1 MQMTRLHSTTIFSD
15 NSPRRPILSNLLRV
29 DAYILSLIILLCAIS
44 LGVQY
49 SASGQELGPLLRQFA
64 RICVALAMMVVIA
77 SIPTDRLCKYA
88 PHLYFLGF
96 VLLVLV
102 LAIGFVGR
110 GAQRWL
116 DLGVIR
122 FQPAEFM
129 KIAVPMLI
137 AWILT
142 RPPLFSRNMNFL
154 ICGIL
159 LVMPVFLVY
168 LQPDLGTALLIAAV
182 GFYAIMVGGLSWR
195 WIASIGA
202 LGVALIPIM
211 WPFLHEYQR
220 LRVITMF
227 DPWQD
232 PFGRG
237 YHSIQSMIAI
247 GSGGVYGKGWLNGS
261 QSQLEFIPER
271 STDFIFSVYAEEF
284 GLLGGLFLI
293 LIFVLLIGRCL
304 LVAYQSKNEFGRIM
318 AATVG
323 VMIFVHLF
331 VNVGMVAGI
340 LPVVGVPLPVMSY
353 GGTSMVTMLAGLGI
367 VMGVRHAHR

>member
-1 MQMTRLHSTTIFSD
+1 MQMTRSHTTTIFSE
-15 NSPRRPILSNLLRV
+15 PAKTRPILSNLLRV
-29 DAYILSLIILLCAIS
+29 DAYIFSLVILLCAIS

-49 SASGQELGPLLRQFA
+49 SASGQELDPLMQQSA
-64 RICVALAMMVVIA
+64 RICVALLIMFFIA
-77 SIPTDRLCKYA
+77 GIPTHRLCSYA
-88 PHLYFLGF
+88 PYLYILGF
-96 VLLVLV
+96 VMLVLV

-116 DLGVIR
+116 DIWFIR

-142 RPPLFSRNMNFL
+142 RPPLFSRGTNFL

-159 LVMPVFLVY
+159 SSLPVFLVY
-168 LQPDLGTALLIAAV
+168 LQPDLGTALLIGAV

-195 WIASIGA
+195 WIAAIAA
-202 LGVALIPIM
+202 LGVALIPIV

-271 STDFIFSVYAEEF
+271 RTDFIFSVYAEEF
-284 GLLGGLFLI
+284 GLLGGMVLV

-304 LVAYQSKNEFGRIM
+304 VVAYQSKNEFGRIM
-318 AATVG
+318 SATVG
-323 VMIFVHLF
+323 VLIFVHLF

-367 VMGVRHAHR
+367 VMGVRHAHQ